1 MHNAA
6 GFEPTFL
13 NGGSSH
19 VVHANLL
26 HLHLHPVTG
35 QIQRLTLGSSS
46 FLKKCS
52 SVEYFS

>member
-13 NGGSSH
+13 NGGSSR
-19 VVHANLL
+19 VVYANLV
-26 HLHLHPVTG
+26 HLHLYPVAG
-35 QIQRLTLGSSS
+35 QIQRLTLLSSR